1 MIKENELNEEFDVDI
16 NTLKKDLEIANEKY
30 LYKCAEFENYKKR
43 VHKQKEDLVL
53 ETKTKMLSSILDMDS
68 DISIAIRSIKNKDAK
83 KGVSLIV
90 SKLETFLK
98 TQGIESIQ
106 TDTYDADVHEVISIL
121 NVGESKII
129 DVASKGYSIDGKIF
143 RYPKIILGK

>member
-1 MIKENELNEEFDVDI
+1 MSEEIEKEVVELTTEEK
-16 NTLKKDLEIANEKY
+16 LKESEDKY
-30 LYKCAEFENYKKR
+30 LRLYAEFENYKKR

-68 DISIAIRSIKNKDAK
+68 DISIAIRTIKNKDAK

-98 TQGIESIQ
+98 NQGIESIQ
-106 TDTYDADVHEVISIL
+106 TDIYDTDVHEVISIV
-121 NVGESKII
+121 NIGESKII
-129 DVASKGYSIDGKIF
+129 DVASKGYSINGKIF

>member
-1 MIKENELNEEFDVDI
+1 MIKENELNDEFEVDI

-98 TQGIESIQ
+98 NQGIESIQ
-106 TDTYDADVHEVISIL
+106 TDIYDTDVHEVISIV
-121 NVGESKII
+121 NIGESKII
-129 DVASKGYSIDGKIF
+129 DVASKGYSINGKIF
-143 RYPKIILGK
+143 RYPKIIIGK

>member
-1 MIKENELNEEFDVDI
+1 MSEEVEKEVVELTTEEK
-16 NTLKKDLEIANEKY
+16 LKESEDKY
-30 LYKCAEFENYKKR
+30 LRLYAEFENYKKR

-98 TQGIESIQ
+98 NQGIESIQ
-106 TDTYDADVHEVISIL
+106 TDIYDTDVHEVISIV
-121 NVGESKII
+121 NIGESKII
-129 DVASKGYSIDGKIF
+129 DVASKGYSINGKIF

>member
-1 MIKENELNEEFDVDI
+1 MSEEVEKEVVIELTTEEK
-16 NTLKKDLEIANEKY
+16 LKESEDKY
-30 LYKCAEFENYKKR
+30 LRLYAEFENYKKR

-98 TQGIESIQ
+98 NQGIESIQ

>member
-1 MIKENELNEEFDVDI
+1 MSEEVEKEVVELTTEEK
-16 NTLKKDLEIANEKY
+16 LKESEDKY
-30 LYKCAEFENYKKR
+30 LRLYAEFENYKKR

-90 SKLETFLK
+90 TKLENFLK
-98 TQGIESIQ
+98 SQGIESIQ
-106 TDTYDADVHEVISIL
+106 TDIYDTDVHEVISIV
-121 NVGESKII
+121 NIGESKII
-129 DVASKGYSIDGKIF
+129 DVASKGYSINGKIF

>member
-1 MIKENELNEEFDVDI
+1 MSEEVEKEVVIELTTEEK
-16 NTLKKDLEIANEKY
+16 LKESEDKY
-30 LYKCAEFENYKKR
+30 LRLYAEFENYKKR

-98 TQGIESIQ
+98 NQGIESIQ
-106 TDTYDADVHEVISIL
+106 TDIYDTDVHEVISI
-121 NVGESKII
+121 VDIGESKII

>member
-1 MIKENELNEEFDVDI
+1 MSEEIEKEVVELTTEEK
-16 NTLKKDLEIANEKY
+16 LKESEDKY
-30 LYKCAEFENYKKR
+30 LRLYAEFENYKKR

-68 DISIAIRSIKNKDAK
+68 DISIAIRTIKNKDAK

-98 TQGIESIQ
+98 NQGIESIQ
-106 TDTYDADVHEVISIL
+106 TDVYDTDVHEVISIV
-121 NVGESKII
+121 NIGESKII
-129 DVASKGYSIDGKIF
+129 DVASKGYSINGKIF

>member
-1 MIKENELNEEFDVDI
+1 MSEEIEKEVVELTTEEK
-16 NTLKKDLEIANEKY
+16 LKESEDKY
-30 LYKCAEFENYKKR
+30 LRLYAEFENYKKR

-68 DISIAIRSIKNKDAK
+68 DISIAIRTIKNKDAK

-98 TQGIESIQ
+98 NQGIESIQ
-106 TDTYDADVHEVISIL
+106 TDIYDTDVHEVISI
-121 NVGESKII
+121 VDIGESKII
-129 DVASKGYSIDGKIF
+129 DVASKGYSINGKIF

>member
-68 DISIAIRSIKNKDAK
+68 DISIAIRTIKNKDAK

-98 TQGIESIQ
+98 NQGIESIQ
-106 TDTYDADVHEVISIL
+106 TDVYDTDVHEVISIV
-121 NVGESKII
+121 NIGESKII
-129 DVASKGYSIDGKIF
+129 DVASKGYSINGKIF

>member
-1 MIKENELNEEFDVDI
+1 MSEEVEKEVVELTTEEK
-16 NTLKKDLEIANEKY
+16 LKESEDKY
-30 LYKCAEFENYKKR
+30 LRLYAEFENYKKR

-98 TQGIESIQ
+98 SQGIESIQ
-106 TDTYDADVHEVISIL
+106 TDIYDTDVHEVISIV
-121 NVGESKII
+121 NIGESKII
-129 DVASKGYSIDGKIF
+129 DVASKGYSINGKIF